1 MAISGMILH
10 RMQDMYF
17 LTCLQIACQI
27 LFSFV
32 VLVLC
37 LWLPESPR
45 WMAKTGN
52 VEEARNLIS
61 RVLDKPLDSEEVES
75 QLSEILKF
83 LALEEEAGEAA
94 WHEIFRNNT
103 KSRNL
108 QRVLLGMGPYLMNQW
123 SGINSLS

>member
-1 MAISGMILH
+1 
-10 RMQDMYF
+10 
-17 LTCLQIACQI
+17 
-27 LFSFV
+27 
-32 VLVLC
+32 
-37 LWLPESPR
+37 
-45 WMAKTGN
+45 MAKTGN

-94 WHEIFRNNT
+94 WHEIFHNNT